1 MWQWIRD
8 PELGAFADRVFEK
21 RYEAVLGSASDIIPA
36 ALELTF
42 TSTALCGLAKA
53 LGVHEE
59 PSVWDLDRRSAVRA
73 NLDAIFFHLYG
84 VAEDD
89 VTFILDAFPILA
101 KAEFDSFGR
110 YATKD
115 RVLDAYRKLS

>member
-1 MWQWIRD
+1 M
-8 PELGAFADRVFEK
+8 RVFEK

-59 PSVWDLDRRSAVRA
+59 PSVWDLDRRSALRA
-73 NLDAIFFHLYG
+73 NLDAIFFHLT
-84 VAEDD
+84 EWRR
-89 VTFILDAFPILA
+89 TM
-101 KAEFDSFGR
+101 
-110 YATKD
+110 
-115 RVLDAYRKLS
+115 